1 MNWVNLR
8 SPDAVGQ
15 AVDSPT
21 VLVVEHDVDTRT
33 RYAQALGDVG
43 FHVKTASSAANALA
57 VARFCRVDFMLLG
70 PQVTTHDLVE
80 AVQEVV
86 SGSKGVGDSP
96 KLQFDERAARL
107 PAVQAP
113 RSAAERWAMLVLQA
127 CRSDGDLKTL
137 ADWAV
142 FVGVSY
148 SSLCEACRL
157 VDVRPRDARD
167 LARVLRAII
176 GSARDRLDPGL
187 LLDVRDRR
195 TLRAL
200 LKKAGLQEEEGGVP
214 VGQFLNR
221 QRFVAPHNV
230 GLAVLRRLLVPSP
243 GSDEDGVEA
252 LARSP
257 ISHR

>member
-1 MNWVNLR
+1 VNWVNLR
-8 SPDAVGQ
+8 SPDDVGQ

-33 RYAQALGDVG
+33 KYAQALGDVG
-43 FHVKTASSAANALA
+43 FHVKTASSAASALA

-86 SGSKGVGDSP
+86 SGKGAGDSP
-96 KLQFDERAARL
+96 KLQFDDRAARL
-107 PAVQAP
+107 PVVQAP

-176 GSARDRLDPGL
+176 GSAHDHLDPGL

-200 LKKAGLQEEEGGVP
+200 LKKAGLQEEGCVP

-221 QRFVAPHNV
+221 QRFVAPHNL

-243 GSDEDGVEA
+243 GSDEDGVQEA

-257 ISHR
+257 IPHR

>member
-1 MNWVNLR
+1 
-8 SPDAVGQ
+8 
-15 AVDSPT
+15 
-21 VLVVEHDVDTRT
+21 
-33 RYAQALGDVG
+33 
-43 FHVKTASSAANALA
+43 
-57 VARFCRVDFMLLG
+57 
-70 PQVTTHDLVE
+70 
-80 AVQEVV
+80 
-86 SGSKGVGDSP
+86 
-96 KLQFDERAARL
+96 LQFEGRAARL
-107 PAVQAP
+107 PAVHAP

-157 VDVRPRDARD
+157 IDVRPRDARD

-200 LKKAGLQEEEGGVP
+200 QKKAGLQEEEGCVP
-214 VGQFLNR
+214 IDQFLNR
-221 QRFVAPHNV
+221 QRFVPSDNV

-243 GSDEDGVEA
+243 GSDEDSVQET

-257 ISHR
+257 ILHR